1 MNKSSILLALG
12 SALVLSACGGGGGG
26 GSTGGGG
33 TGGGNPPPPVQTSPY
48 TVITAANANKVGATT
63 YAASASISDSSY
75 SLTDILTGVSVGK
88 ASKSLVAPVLGMIR
102 HVGGAP
108 QLLTGV
114 VISNNCTGGGSVSID
129 ATLANSQ
136 TISNGDTMK
145 MTATNCVEDGS
156 TMNGALSITFSNVT
170 GDVLNGTTYKA
181 TMDSR
186 FTAFSLASGTDTAI
200 LNGDMKMAVDQT
212 SATSNTLTISGTSLQ
227 LTEQRAG
234 TTIGTS
240 TLGNYTMTG
249 STNGTTVTSAA
260 NFTLSGN
267 STALGNYAYIVK
279 NVQPFVATGLSMPGS
294 GSMLVTGDASSVTVT
309 AVDSN
314 NVRVDYSAK
323 GDGVIT
329 QTNTFTWLNFL
340 TL

>member
-26 GSTGGGG
+26 STGGGT

-48 TVITAANANKVGATT
+48 TVITASNANKVGATT

-75 SLTDILTGVSVGK
+75 SLTDILTGVSVGQ
-88 ASKSLVAPVLGMIR
+88 ASKSLVGPVLGMIR

-114 VISNNCTGGGSVSID
+114 VISNNCTGGGTVSID

-156 TMNGALSITFSNVT
+156 TMNGTLSITFSNVT
-170 GDVLNGTTYKA
+170 GDVMNGTTYKA

-186 FTAFSLASGTDTAI
+186 FSAFSLASGTDTAI
-200 LNGDMKMAVDQT
+200 LNGDMKMTVDQT

-234 TTIGTS
+234 ATIGTS

-267 STALGNYAYIVK
+267 STALGNYAYNVK
-279 NVQPFVATGLSMPGS
+279 NVQPFVSTGLSMPAS
-294 GSMLVTGDASSVTVT
+294 GSMLVMGDASSVTVT

-329 QTNTFTWLNFL
+329 QTNTFAWLNFL
-340 TL
+340 KL

>member
-12 SALVLSACGGGGGG
+12 SALVLSACGGGGG
-26 GSTGGGG
+26 GGGG

-145 MTATNCVEDGS
+145 MTATNCV
-156 TMNGALSITFSNVT
+156 TFSNVT